1 MTAEFG
7 IDISLDGIPDFD
19 GKFIGGPTQI
29 LWSNAYDTPDPLD
42 PGHLNQA
49 DTEVLSMI
57 LSGVGSATGMTLVAG
72 VQAMSNFPH
81 GPRNSSGTIIEDVGN
96 SSQAENLFRV
106 FFEITGVPF
115 YGTLHNDVPLILTGV
130 IGQWPTSAG
139 TLYQRDPSQSPV
151 LPLYPFF
158 HFHIA
163 NVTDLTTGQPGYLL
177 INTDPPPGSCDI
189 DDDGVPD
196 DLDNCPE
203 VSNPEQDDAD
213 GDGIGDAC
221 NDDQDGD
228 GDEWADHLDN
238 CPSLANPDQVDTDLD
253 DVGDPCDNCPS
264 SANPDQ
270 ADDVHPN
277 GIGDACDDPDGD
289 GLTDAEEVVL
299 GTDPSDPDSDDD
311 GLTDGDE
318 VNVHGTDP
326 SSADSDGDGL
336 NDGDELNVHAT
347 NPLDSD
353 SDDDGLSDGD
363 EVNVHG
369 TNPLNPDS
377 DGDGIPDELEVAGTR
392 PIAFSISRDGNLL
405 REIDSYNGDTISAAP
420 ISFPGGMPLGNG
432 DDGET
437 IAFNPEDG
445 LLYHAS
451 GLGSQNVSEIFESID
466 FDARTV
472 TGITLSGDDY
482 DEATALTHWTG
493 DLFLLADLNEKLYS
507 VTTSGVVSLIGTLD
521 RNAKGLAFVD
531 ETLYSVSRDDDLLR
545 TIDPTNGSTLSSV
558 TITLS
563 GKTIFGANGLAT
575 DPGTGV
581 LWAIL
586 KISGQSGRQLVTIDP
601 DTGVATSVGNTGDR
615 FAGLAF
621 DSSGRLF
628 GVTGDGAGVRE
639 TLCILSTADATHG
652 CVNIFGGNGLARNPL
667 SGELWALLR
676 ISGQSGREL
685 VAIDEDSGVAT
696 RIGNTGDRFAGLAF
710 DATGTLYGVTGDG
723 ASTRETLFTLST
735 EDATPA
741 LLLALGN
748 GSDGETIAFN
758 PADGLLYHAS
768 GLGSQN
774 VGEIFESIDLDS
786 LTVSGITLSGDDY
799 SEATALTHVAEDV
812 FLLGDLSRNLYR
824 VTASGA
830 VSFRGAMD
838 HVSKGIALGAVT
850 LPVDIRPGDEPNP
863 VSLRSKGVIPVA
875 ILTIDTFDA
884 TEIDPS
890 TVCFGDAEEPSE
902 RDCTE
907 AHGKGHIKDA
917 NGNGDLDLMLHFE
930 IQQTGID
937 PGDSEACL
945 SGRTFDG
952 RRIQGCD
959 AVLVH
964 VGPTRIEVS
973 KTANLDGRLVSG
985 TISITNAGDNPALI
999 SEVADSLEALFPS
1012 DLTPISLP
1020 EGSMPDWFAVADV
1033 PVDGPEQIPVGETV
1047 DIDYDFDICRA
1058 EDFTGA
1064 NAVRNVVAVTLSNPG
1079 NQTVV
1084 GRSESFD
1091 PGGLVCPAAEDL
1103 SPCDARDFWEFDVTA
1118 GETVYIEADTV
1129 DAATAADLCFWGN
1142 CPADSFSGD
1151 DNFSCTFPP
1160 PSYSCPRD
1168 TFVATASGTCT
1179 LQVRT
1184 CSSACF
1190 DSDTANYDLTV
1201 ELDGINAMLTL
1212 TGDDL

>member
-336 NDGDELNVHAT
+336 NDGDEVNVHGTDPSSADSDGDGLNDGDELNVHAT

-639 TLCILSTADATHG
+639 
-652 CVNIFGGNGLARNPL
+652 N
-667 SGELWALLR
+667 LR
-676 ISGQSGREL
+676 G
-685 VAIDEDSGVAT
+685 
-696 RIGNTGDRFAGLAF
+696 
-710 DATGTLYGVTGDG
+710 
-723 ASTRETLFTLST
+723 
-735 EDATPA
+735 
-741 LLLALGN
+741 
-748 GSDGETIAFN
+748 
-758 PADGLLYHAS
+758 
-768 GLGSQN
+768 
-774 VGEIFESIDLDS
+774 
-786 LTVSGITLSGDDY
+786 
-799 SEATALTHVAEDV
+799 
-812 FLLGDLSRNLYR
+812 
-824 VTASGA
+824 
-830 VSFRGAMD
+830 
-838 HVSKGIALGAVT
+838 
-850 LPVDIRPGDEPNP
+850 
-863 VSLRSKGVIPVA
+863 
-875 ILTIDTFDA
+875 
-884 TEIDPS
+884 
-890 TVCFGDAEEPSE
+890 
-902 RDCTE
+902 
-907 AHGKGHIKDA
+907 
-917 NGNGDLDLMLHFE
+917 
-930 IQQTGID
+930 
-937 PGDSEACL
+937 
-945 SGRTFDG
+945 
-952 RRIQGCD
+952 
-959 AVLVH
+959 
-964 VGPTRIEVS
+964 
-973 KTANLDGRLVSG
+973 
-985 TISITNAGDNPALI
+985 
-999 SEVADSLEALFPS
+999 
-1012 DLTPISLP
+1012 
-1020 EGSMPDWFAVADV
+1020 
-1033 PVDGPEQIPVGETV
+1033 
-1047 DIDYDFDICRA
+1047 
-1058 EDFTGA
+1058 
-1064 NAVRNVVAVTLSNPG
+1064 
-1079 NQTVV
+1079 
-1084 GRSESFD
+1084 
-1091 PGGLVCPAAEDL
+1091 
-1103 SPCDARDFWEFDVTA
+1103 
-1118 GETVYIEADTV
+1118 
-1129 DAATAADLCFWGN
+1129 
-1142 CPADSFSGD
+1142 
-1151 DNFSCTFPP
+1151 
-1160 PSYSCPRD
+1160 
-1168 TFVATASGTCT
+1168 
-1179 LQVRT
+1179 
-1184 CSSACF
+1184 
-1190 DSDTANYDLTV
+1190 
-1201 ELDGINAMLTL
+1201 
-1212 TGDDL
+1212 